1 MVYFLLPQWMNEQS
15 SDNVAVASSS
25 RSTNTTVSERTPENR
40 AAALTLLESV
50 LKKRAAL
57 EALGVAQWA
66 GSDFQVIL
74 QLIEEADQT
83 LGRGA
88 INRAKQ
94 LYGESEEKLDK
105 LLASRPERLGF
116 ILNDAAQAIEQN
128 RLDDAKRL
136 FSLGLLMEPE
146 NPDLNAGLAQLEK
159 REKFNSLLI
168 SAQEME
174 ESGQPLEALRQYQ
187 TLLRLQPNH
196 HQAVEAVARIESTER
211 ERQFRPLMSRI
222 LTALEQGDLV
232 AAAVQLKQ
240 LKQLNPEAPE
250 VKDTE
255 LRLASAQRSQKLLRH
270 KQQGEAAEK
279 SEAWKAAATEY
290 RLAINIDP
298 NAAFA
303 KQGLSRALKGE
314 DREKRLN
321 FFIERPERL
330 GTDKNLQ
337 SASQLLNEY
346 AQMRDAGPKLQHS
359 IDQLQQL
366 VSRAGQRIA
375 VTIYSDNLT
384 NIVIYH
390 VGRLGQ
396 FRQHQ
401 LELRP
406 GTYTILGTRKGYRD
420 VLRKVE
426 IGPDKA
432 DSIELRCEESI

>member
-1 MVYFLLPQWMNEQS
+1 MVFFLLPQWMNEQS
-15 SDNVAVASSS
+15 SDNATITPSPIAANK
-25 RSTNTTVSERTPENR
+25 TASERTPENR

-57 EALGVAQWA
+57 EVIGVEQWA

-94 LYGESEEKLDK
+94 LYGESEEKLDQ

-116 ILNDAAQAIEQN
+116 ILNDAAQAVEQS

-146 NPDLNAGLAQLEK
+146 NPDANAGLAQLEK
-159 REKFNSLLI
+159 REKLNSLLI

-187 TLLRLQPNH
+187 TLLQLQPNH

-232 AAAVQLKQ
+232 TAAVQLKQ

-270 KQQGEAAEK
+270 KQRGEAAEK

-303 KQGLSRALKGE
+303 KQGLTRALKGE

-337 SASQLLNEY
+337 SAGQLLNEY
-346 AQMRDAGPKLQHS
+346 AQMGGAGPKLQHS

-375 VTIYSDNLT
+375 VTIYSDNMT